1 MSVFRFKKFNVV
13 NERSAMKVNTDGVLL
28 GAVMTIRPSDRRLLD
43 IGTGTG
49 TIALMA
55 AQRVMG
61 IPDQVGDDGVKIED
75 DGVMVEDDR
84 VMVGDDRV
92 MVGDDG
98 VMVEDDGVKVGD
110 DGVMVED
117 SVPGGVVIDAIDIDE
132 PSATEGIPDQVGDDG
147 VKVEDDGMKIGDDGV
162 MVEDDGVKVG
172 DDGVKGIP
180 DQVGD
185 DRVKVGDDRVKV
197 GDDRVK
203 VEDDGVMVEDD
214 VPGGVVIDAIDIDEP
229 SAAEAAA
236 NFGNSPWAAALKAH
250 LASLVDFAVGMHS
263 QPGYDLIFSNPP
275 YFDNALQAPEERRN
289 AARHTSTGL
298 SYREIL
304 DFASVHLTE
313 QGRVALVLPAD
324 TERELTRHA
333 RMSGLHLYKI
343 TRIRTVPRKSPTRII
358 AEFSRQ
364 RTDSPEDIIL
374 TIQTEGQYTQ
384 EYLSLTK
391 EFYLFA

>member
-1 MSVFRFKKFNVV
+1 MLDSEPFVCLRVGKFDDPYLFKLLIISNIDDKILMSVFRFKKFNVV

-61 IPDQVGDDGVKIED
+61 IPDQVGDDGVKI
-75 DGVMVEDDR
+75 
-84 VMVGDDRV
+84 
-92 MVGDDG
+92 
-98 VMVEDDGVKVGD
+98 
-110 DGVMVED
+110 
-117 SVPGGVVIDAIDIDE
+117 
-132 PSATEGIPDQVGDDG
+132 GDDG
-147 VKVEDDGMKIGDDGV
+147 VK
-162 MVEDDGVKVG
+162 
-172 DDGVKGIP
+172 
-180 DQVGD
+180 
-185 DRVKVGDDRVKV
+185 
-197 GDDRVK
+197 
-203 VEDDGVMVEDD
+203 VEDD

-229 SAAEAAA
+229 SATEAAA

-250 LASLVDFAVGMHS
+250 LASLEDFAVGMHS

-304 DFASVHLTE
+304 DFASAHLTE

-333 RMSGLHLYKI
+333 RMCGLHLYKI

-374 TIQTEGQYTQ
+374 TIQNEGQYTQ

>member
-1 MSVFRFKKFNVV
+1 MLDSELFVCLRVGKFDDPYLFKLLIISNIDDKILMSVFRFKKFNVV

-61 IPDQVGDDGVKIED
+61 IPDQVGDDGVK
-75 DGVMVEDDR
+75 
-84 VMVGDDRV
+84 
-92 MVGDDG
+92 
-98 VMVEDDGVKVGD
+98 
-110 DGVMVED
+110 
-117 SVPGGVVIDAIDIDE
+117 
-132 PSATEGIPDQVGDDG
+132 
-147 VKVEDDGMKIGDDGV
+147 
-162 MVEDDGVKVG
+162 VEDDGVKVG
-172 DDGVKGIP
+172 DDGVK
-180 DQVGD
+180 VED
-185 DRVKVGDDRVKV
+185 DGVKIEDD
-197 GDDRVK
+197 GVK

-229 SAAEAAA
+229 SATEAAA

-250 LASLVDFAVGMHS
+250 LTSLEDFAVGMHS
-263 QPGYDLIFSNPP
+263 QSGYDLIFSNPP

-304 DFASVHLTE
+304 DFASAHLTE

-333 RMSGLHLYKI
+333 RMCGLHLYKI

-374 TIQTEGQYTQ
+374 TIQNEGQYTQ

>member
-1 MSVFRFKKFNVV
+1 MRVDKFDDPYLFKSLIISNIDDKILMSVFRFKKFNVV

-61 IPDQVGDDGVKIED
+61 IPDQVGDDGVK
-75 DGVMVEDDR
+75 
-84 VMVGDDRV
+84 
-92 MVGDDG
+92 
-98 VMVEDDGVKVGD
+98 VGD

-117 SVPGGVVIDAIDIDE
+117 S
-132 PSATEGIPDQVGDDG
+132 
-147 VKVEDDGMKIGDDGV
+147 
-162 MVEDDGVKVG
+162 
-172 DDGVKGIP
+172 
-180 DQVGD
+180 
-185 DRVKVGDDRVKV
+185 
-197 GDDRVK
+197 
-203 VEDDGVMVEDD
+203 

-250 LASLVDFAVGMHS
+250 LTSLEDFAVGMHS
-263 QPGYDLIFSNPP
+263 QSGYDLIFSNPP

-333 RMSGLHLYKI
+333 RMCGLHLYKI

-374 TIQTEGQYTQ
+374 TIQNEGQYTQ

>member
-1 MSVFRFKKFNVV
+1 MLDSEPFVCLRVGKFDDPYLFKLLIISNIDDKILMSVFRFKKFNVV

-61 IPDQVGDDGVKIED
+61 IPDQVGDDGVKI
-75 DGVMVEDDR
+75 
-84 VMVGDDRV
+84 
-92 MVGDDG
+92 
-98 VMVEDDGVKVGD
+98 
-110 DGVMVED
+110 
-117 SVPGGVVIDAIDIDE
+117 
-132 PSATEGIPDQVGDDG
+132 GDDG
-147 VKVEDDGMKIGDDGV
+147 VK
-162 MVEDDGVKVG
+162 
-172 DDGVKGIP
+172 
-180 DQVGD
+180 
-185 DRVKVGDDRVKV
+185 
-197 GDDRVK
+197 
-203 VEDDGVMVEDD
+203 VEDD

-229 SAAEAAA
+229 SATEAAA

-250 LASLVDFAVGMHS
+250 LASLEDFAVGMHS
-263 QPGYDLIFSNPP
+263 QSGYDLIFSNPP

-304 DFASVHLTE
+304 DFASAHLTE

-333 RMSGLHLYKI
+333 RMCGLHLYKI

-374 TIQTEGQYTQ
+374 TIQNEGQYTQ